1 MCTDTLKQKASRWC
15 GCLWRRCFSFSIY
28 FSCRQSSC
36 QQLQLRGAGF
46 WEDTEWNTYSLAK
59 QGRAGNKNHSAV
71 WNCSVFE
78 EGRGIIYHIM
88 KRHNEKDDKG
98 IVMLNRGKLSCC
110 RVFFLWYAKYPLQ
123 GGKWNFTALALKT
136 SCDKLCPRMNVA
148 HIGSGN
154 STHFSNLYYHSMAK
168 EICSKTW
175 SYFQNSMRC
184 LNRAIKL

>member
-1 MCTDTLKQKASRWC
+1 MCTDTLKQQASRWC
-15 GCLWRRCFSFSIY
+15 GCLWRWCFSFSIY
-28 FSCRQSSC
+28 LSCRQSSC
-36 QQLQLRGAGF
+36 QQLQLRGAVF

-110 RVFFLWYAKYPLQ
+110 RVFFMVCKTPSAGRQMKLYCFSTQKELWQALSPNECGTYWIRQLNSFFKSLLPFH
-123 GGKWNFTALALKT
+123 GK
-136 SCDKLCPRMNVA
+136 R
-148 HIGSGN
+148 
-154 STHFSNLYYHSMAK
+154 NL
-168 EICSKTW
+168 
-175 SYFQNSMRC
+175 
-184 LNRAIKL
+184 